1 VHNSGRSQIAAAV
14 TRRLAGDRVRVRTAG
29 TRPAAEPDRMT
40 ETVLAR
46 RGLDGLIEFPR
57 ELTDDI
63 VRASGVI
70 VTMGCGDACPVYPG
84 RRYLDWPLD
93 DPAGRPIEEVERIVD
108 DITARVRAL
117 LAEIDAAEVST
128 AAGTFDAGPA
138 DAGTTAAGRF
148 VQTAVNGSPSRSA
161 AAR

>member
-1 VHNSGRSQIAAAV
+1 
-14 TRRLAGDRVRVRTAG
+14 
-29 TRPAAEPDRMT
+29 MT

-63 VRASGVI
+63 VRTSGVI
-70 VTMGCGDACPVYPG
+70 VTMGCGDACPVFPG

-108 DITARVRAL
+108 DVTARVRAL
-117 LAEIDAAEVST
+117 IAEIDAADDPARVALPAGSAVPGLPV
-128 AAGTFDAGPA
+128 AAGVPVPAAGPQRGWLPRLTRPWTA
-138 DAGTTAAGRF
+138 VTTALG
-148 VQTAVNGSPSRSA
+148 
-161 AAR
+161 ARGQRKAR

>member
-1 VHNSGRSQIAAAV
+1 
-14 TRRLAGDRVRVRTAG
+14 
-29 TRPAAEPDRMT
+29 MT

-70 VTMGCGDACPVYPG
+70 VTMGCGDSCPVYPG

-108 DITARVRAL
+108 DITARVRTL
-117 LAEIDAAEVST
+117 LVEIDAADEAVS
-128 AAGTFDAGPA
+128 AGDRRTSALPQVTRNEWSTVASALDADGQ
-138 DAGTTAAGRF
+138 RK
-148 VQTAVNGSPSRSA
+148 
-161 AAR
+161 AR